1 MLSTSTSATLSGVS
15 AIAVTVEANSGEK
28 GDPKCV
34 LVGLP
39 DASVKES
46 MDRVFSSIGNA
57 GFSKPRTHVTI
68 NLAPGDVRKEGA
80 AFDLPIALTLLS
92 STGQI
97 QGNGLND
104 YLIAGELALSGAVRN
119 IQGGLAMTILAKKL
133 GKKGVLLPR
142 QSATE
147 ACLIE
152 GIDVFA
158 IDSLAEAISFF
169 DEDTEVLPVSKL
181 DSPYS
186 KFSNPSC
193 SEDFSDVKGQYGL
206 RRAVEVA
213 VAGGHNLIII
223 GPPGAGK
230 SMVARRIPSILPAP
244 EIDEFLEILNIYSI
258 QGTSLQNQLNG
269 MLRPVRA
276 PHHTI
281 SDVGL
286 LGGGTIPG
294 PGEISLAH
302 NGILF
307 LDELPEFKRSAL
319 EVLRQPLE
327 DGEVTISRSAGK
339 VTLPAQFMLIAAMN
353 PCPCGYLGDP
363 QNNCRCSMPQI
374 QKYRSKISGPLMDRI
389 DIHIETPAVKIDEL
403 QNEKPGESSEQMR
416 TRILACREIQK
427 NRYKEFVSHNSTN
440 ATIPQKLMD
449 NICEIGD
456 QEKTLLKKAM
466 EQLSLSARAY
476 NKILKVSRTIADLEH
491 SINIEKPHL
500 LEAIQYRSLD
510 RNL

>member
-1 MLSTSTSATLSGVS
+1 MLSTSLSATLSGVS
-15 AIAVTVEANSGEK
+15 ALKVTVEANSGEK

-39 DASVKES
+39 DTSVKES

-68 NLAPGDVRKEGA
+68 NLAPGDLRKEGA
-80 AFDLPIALTLLS
+80 AFDLPIALTLLD

-97 QGNGLND
+97 KCENLD
-104 YLIAGELALSGAVRN
+104 DFLIAGELALSGEVRKVK
-119 IQGGLAMTILAKKL
+119 GGLAMAILAKEI

-142 QSATE
+142 DSATE

-152 GIDVFA
+152 GITVYP
-158 IDSLAEAISFF
+158 IDSLAHAIAFF
-169 DEDTEVLPVSKL
+169 EDQTSVDSLSPEH
-181 DSPYS
+181 SPYS
-186 KFSNPSC
+186 NLVENGFLD
-193 SEDFSDVKGQYGL
+193 DFTDVKGQYGL
-206 RRAVEVA
+206 RRAIEVA
-213 VAGGHNLIII
+213 VAGAHNLLII

-230 SMVARRIPSILPAP
+230 SMVAKRIPSILPKP
-244 EIDEFLEILNIYSI
+244 EMNEFLEILNIYSV
-258 QGTSLQNQLNG
+258 QGSDQFIKTEG
-269 MLRPVRA
+269 MVRPVRS

-286 LGGGTIPG
+286 LGGGAIPG

-327 DGEVTISRSAGK
+327 DGQVTISRSAGK
-339 VTLPAQFMLIAAMN
+339 VTLPCRFMLVGAMN
-353 PCPCGYLGDP
+353 PCPCGFLGDS
-363 QNNCRCSMPQI
+363 QNSCRCSMPQI

-403 QNEKPGESSEQMR
+403 QDSQKGESSSAIRER
-416 TRILACREIQK
+416 VESCRDLQK
-427 NRYKEFVSHNSTN
+427 QRYHEFGLTTHTN
-440 ATIPQKLMD
+440 ATIPQNLMEQV
-449 NICEIGD
+449 CTIGGE
-456 QEKTLLKKAM
+456 EKELIKKAISK
-466 EQLSLSARAY
+466 LSLSARAY
-476 NKILKVSRTIADLEH
+476 NKILKVARTVADLDH
-491 SINIEKPHL
+491 STFIQKKHL

-510 RNL
+510 RNM